1 MVRRGRH
8 VETGYRYTFDDVLKR
23 LKRYTQAPEGD
34 VSDIEW
40 RWAAAQI
47 DDVVKL
53 HLSRLNST
61 PYNALTQKEK
71 DLLRSNVENAW
82 KRILQG

>member
-1 MVRRGRH
+1 M
-8 VETGYRYTFDDVLKR
+8 ETGYRYTFDDVLKR
-23 LKRYTQAPEGD
+23 LQRYTQAPEGD

-40 RWAAAQI
+40 RWAAAHI